1 MKNRQVLILSLGRRG
16 GSVRYG
22 HALIDAMP
30 EVPKQVFV
38 SRYCTEA
45 LPKQFVAIPT
55 YRNRAEFLVASS
67 FILPLFWGYILFG
80 LIRGRYKLLYTPYTH
95 YWNILFLMTFRFFG
109 LKTISTVHDGIPHTG
124 DGNWFERGVNYA
136 TLRRSSQLIFLS
148 EHVQR
153 FLKSKVGI
161 HCNSSVI
168 PHGLIE
174 IKGVNVIER
183 KIKDNVTLLFLGRV
197 CHYKGID
204 LLLEALEILSSDKI
218 KQLIIAGEVARD
230 QRHLM
235 KRTSG
240 IKVIWR
246 DRWLHEQEVASD
258 IMQSDVLVLPYRE
271 ATQSGVVSIGISA
284 GLPMVLTKIG
294 GLVEQCRFG
303 EGLFAD
309 PTPQSLAAALRRI
322 TEEPNIV
329 QDMILNMEK
338 IRQTLTWRSI
348 AIQVMQHFE

>member
-1 MKNRQVLILSLGRRG
+1 MNRQVLILSLGRRG

-30 EVPKQVFV
+30 EVSKQVFV
-38 SRYCTEA
+38 SRYCTEN
-45 LPKQFVAIPT
+45 LPEQFVDIPT
-55 YRNRAEFLVASS
+55 YRNKIEFLIASIL
-67 FILPLFWGYILFG
+67 ILPLFWGYVLSG
-80 LIRGRYKLLYTPYTH
+80 LVKGKYKLLYTPYTH
-95 YWNILFLMTFRFFG
+95 YWNILFLITFRLFG

-124 DGNWFERGVNYA
+124 DGNWFERSVNYA
-136 TLRRSSQLIFLS
+136 TLRRSSHLIFLS

-153 FLKSKVGI
+153 YLKSKVGI
-161 HCNSSVI
+161 DCESSVI

-183 KIKDNVTLLFLGRV
+183 ELKNSVTLLFLGRV

-204 LLLEALEILSSDKI
+204 LLLDALEILGSDNI
-218 KQLIIAGEVARD
+218 KQLVIAGEVAKD
-230 QRHLM
+230 QKHLM
-235 KRTSG
+235 KRDIG
-240 IKVIWR
+240 IKVVWK
-246 DRWLHEQEVASD
+246 DRWLYEHEVAAE

-271 ATQSGVVSIGISA
+271 ATQSGVASIGISS

-309 PTPQSLAAALRRI
+309 PTPQSLAAALRKI
-322 TEEPNIV
+322 TEEAKV
-329 QDMILNMEK
+329 AQDMTLNMEK
-338 IRQTLTWRSI
+338 TRQKLTWRSI
-348 AIQVMQHFE
+348 ALQVMQHFD